1 MKDIQIRISS
11 FLEVEQ
17 VIGESLKAKAELV
30 ITLSSDESGNERIDE
45 LDINFES
52 FNPETSKIEAF
63 LQNFQSKELVKARNS
78 KKIKLES

>member
-1 MKDIQIRISS
+1 M
-11 FLEVEQ
+11 
-17 VIGESLKAKAELV
+17 IGESLKAKAELV

-63 LQNFQSKELVKARNS
+63 L
-78 KKIKLES
+78 